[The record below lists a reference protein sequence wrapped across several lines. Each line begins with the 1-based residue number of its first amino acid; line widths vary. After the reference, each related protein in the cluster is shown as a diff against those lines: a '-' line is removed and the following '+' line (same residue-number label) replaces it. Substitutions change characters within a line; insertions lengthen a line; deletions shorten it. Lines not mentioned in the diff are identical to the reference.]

1 MIKVNNR
8 KNNDVRGTCNSLTEV
23 SEVSDLS
30 TEGMLQAAVSKGII
44 NIADVEET
52 LRMKQREEILNNHPY
67 SIWQGKNNGKWYTYI
82 PDESKARKMA
92 YVTGFLLMKMEEY
105 TGREFQLVLRPNV
118 VS

>member
-52 LRMKQREEILNNHPY
+52 LRMKQREEI
-67 SIWQGKNNGKWYTYI
+67 
-82 PDESKARKMA
+82 
-92 YVTGFLLMKMEEY
+92 
-105 TGREFQLVLRPNV
+105 
-118 VS
+118 

>member
-67 SIWQGKNNGKWYTYI
+67 SIWQGKNGI
-82 PDESKARKMA
+82 HI
-92 YVTGFLLMKMEEY
+92 FLMRVKLE
-105 TGREFQLVLRPNV
+105 RWL
-118 VS
+118 